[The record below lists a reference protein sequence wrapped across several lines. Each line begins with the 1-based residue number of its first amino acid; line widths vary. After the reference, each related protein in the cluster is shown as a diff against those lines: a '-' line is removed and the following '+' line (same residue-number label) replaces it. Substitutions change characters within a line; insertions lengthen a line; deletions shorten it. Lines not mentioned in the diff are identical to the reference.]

1 MDCRK
6 FDEQVV
12 RLEQISEVARE
23 FVLVRLLRI
32 AGADLNL
39 FEFDYDLTW
48 AGFFMNAEEKV
59 YGRYGSRDA
68 SGPDGRLSLA
78 GLRFAMERALDA
90 HRRAP
95 KAKPERRLNE
105 PQLVENY
112 PAAQRRRR
120 QECIHCHQ
128 VYEFRRD
135 QLQSQGKWN
144 KEQVWVYPLPE
155 NVGLTLTVDR
165 GNHVRSV
172 APGSAADRTG
182 VRAGDVL
189 QSVNGFPVASIADVQ
204 FGLHRAPARGTI
216 PLTWQREGKS
226 LTGALEV
233 NPEWRRTNITWRP
246 SLLDVLPSLGLFG
259 EDLPAEEKKAIG
271 LTAKRLAFRQEKR
284 VPKDLRTAGVQAGD
298 IVLGIDNQL
307 LEMSMEEFLGHV
319 RRNFLVGE
327 KVTLNL
333 VRNGERVDVPFTLR

>member
-1 MDCRK
+1 VDCRK

-12 RLEQISEVARE
+12 RLEQIGEVARE

-48 AGFFMNAEEKV
+48 AGFLMNAEEKV

-78 GLRFAMERALDA
+78 GLRLAMERALDA
-90 HRRAP
+90 HRRDP
-95 KAKPERRLNE
+95 KAKPPRRLSE
-105 PQLVENY
+105 PLLVENY

-135 QLQSQGKWN
+135 QLQSQGKWR
-144 KEQVWVYPLPE
+144 KDQIWVYPLPE
-155 NVGLTLTVDR
+155 NVGLTLNVDR

-172 APGSAADRTG
+172 APASAADRTG

-189 QSVNGFPVASIADVQ
+189 QSVNGFQVASIADVQ
-204 FGLHRAPARGTI
+204 FGLHRALPDGTI
-216 PLTWQREGKS
+216 PITWLREGKTI
-226 LTGALEV
+226 TGALDV
-233 NPEWRRTNITWRP
+233 KPEWRRTNITWRP
-246 SLLDVLPSLGLFG
+246 SLLDILPSLGLFG
-259 EDLPAEEKKAIG
+259 EDLTGEEKKALG
-271 LTAKRLAFRQEKR
+271 LTEKRLAFRQEKR
-284 VPKDLRTAGVQAGD
+284 VPKDLRMAGVQAGD
-298 IVLGIDNQL
+298 IILGIDNQL
-307 LEMSMEEFLGHV
+307 LEMTMEGFLGHV
-319 RRNFLVGE
+319 RRNYLVGE
-327 KVTLNL
+327 EVTLNL
-333 VRNGERVDVPFTLR
+333 VRNGQGIDVPFTLR